1 MPTQQHERLSPF
13 REKIHEII
21 FEADTPVGKAFDIG
35 LILLILFSVLVVM
48 LESVGDLVDRY
59 ATIFTIIEYITTAIF
74 TIEYFLRL
82 YVVRS
87 PMKYATSFFGI
98 IDLLAI
104 LPAYLA
110 YFFVGTHFFVV
121 IRALRLMR
129 IFRIFKLGHFMNE
142 GYVIVDAMKA
152 SRTKISIF
160 LFFIVILVTIVGS
173 IMYVIEGETN
183 ESFTSIPRSIYW
195 AIVTMTTV
203 GYGDIAPQTAIG
215 QFFSAVV
222 MILGYAVIAVPTGIV
237 SSELIK
243 EATAST
249 NTQACLNCGE
259 DGHDDNA
266 NYCKFCGEDL
276 YPDRQRN

>member
-1 MPTQQHERLSPF
+1 MPTQQNERLSPF

-21 FEADTPVGKAFDIG
+21 FEADTPIGKAFDIG
-35 LILLILFSVLVVM
+35 LIILILFSVFLVM
-48 LESVGDLVDRY
+48 LESVGDLQEKY
-59 ATIFTIIEYITTAIF
+59 AQVFLVIEYITTALF
-74 TIEYFLRL
+74 TIEYLMRL

-87 PMKYATSFFGI
+87 PIKYATSFFGV

-104 LPAYLA
+104 LPAYLT
-110 YFFVGTHFFVV
+110 FFFAGTHFLVV

-142 GYVIVDAMKA
+142 GYVIIDAMKA

-203 GYGDIAPQTAIG
+203 GYGDIAPQTAVG

-266 NYCKFCGEDL
+266 NYCKYCGEDL
-276 YPDRQRN
+276 YPERFRG

>member
-1 MPTQQHERLSPF
+1 MPRQKHERLSPF
-13 REKIHEII
+13 REKIHEVI
-21 FEADTPVGKAFDIG
+21 FEADTPLGKAFDVS
-35 LILLILFSVLVVM
+35 LIILIFFSVLVVM
-48 LESVGDLVDRY
+48 AESVDSLQTRY
-59 ATIFTIIEYITTAIF
+59 ATFFTYTEYITTAIF
-74 TIEYFLRL
+74 TVEYLLRL

-87 PMKYATSFFGI
+87 PMKYATSFFGVV
-98 IDLLAI
+98 DWLAV
-104 LPAYLA
+104 LPAYLS
-110 YFFVGTHFFVV
+110 FLLGTTPFFVV

-129 IFRIFKLGHFMNE
+129 IFRIFKLGHFMKE
-142 GYVIVDAMKA
+142 GSVIVDAMKA

-160 LFFIVILVTIVGS
+160 LFFILILVTIVGS

-203 GYGDIAPQTAIG
+203 GYGDISPQTAIG
-215 QFFSAVV
+215 QFFSAAV

-243 EATAST
+243 EANAST

-259 DGHDDNA
+259 DGHDDDA
-266 NYCKFCGEDL
+266 NFCKYCGEDL

>member
-1 MPTQQHERLSPF
+1 MPRQKHERLSPF
-13 REKIHEII
+13 REKVHEII
-21 FEADTPVGKAFDIG
+21 FEADTPMGKGFDVG

-48 LESVGDLVDRY
+48 LESVGDLQVRY
-59 ATIFTIIEYITTAIF
+59 ANIFNTVEYITTAIF
-74 TIEYFLRL
+74 TIEYLLRL

-104 LPAYLA
+104 LPAYLT
-110 YFFVGTHFFVV
+110 FFFAGTHFFVV

-142 GYVIVDAMKA
+142 GYVIIDAMKA

-266 NYCKFCGEDL
+266 NYCKYCGEDL
-276 YPDRQRN
+276 YPDRQRS

>member
-1 MPTQQHERLSPF
+1 MPTQQHKRLSPL
-13 REKIHEII
+13 REKIHEVI
-21 FEADTPVGKAFDIG
+21 FEADTPLGKAFDVG
-35 LILLILFSVLVVM
+35 LIILILFSVFVVM
-48 LESVGDLVDRY
+48 LESVGYLQVKY
-59 ATIFTIIEYITTAIF
+59 ADIFYAIEFVTTAIF
-74 TIEYFLRL
+74 TIEYLLRL

-87 PMKYATSFFGI
+87 PMKYATSFFGV

-110 YFFVGTHFFVV
+110 YFFAGTHFFVV

-129 IFRIFKLGHFMNE
+129 IFRIFKLGHFMKE

-203 GYGDIAPQTAIG
+203 GYGDISPQTAIG

-237 SSELIK
+237 SSELIR

>member
-1 MPTQQHERLSPF
+1 MPTPQHERLSPF

-21 FEADTPVGKAFDIG
+21 FEADTPIGKAFDIG
-35 LILLILFSVLVVM
+35 LIVLILFSVLIVM
-48 LESVGDLVDRY
+48 LESIGDLQVRY
-59 ATIFTIIEYITTAIF
+59 SRVLNTIEYITTAIF
-74 TIEYFLRL
+74 TIEYLLRL

-87 PMKYATSFFGI
+87 PMKYARSFFGI
-98 IDLLAI
+98 IDVLAI
-104 LPAYLA
+104 LPAYLT
-110 YFFVGTHFFVV
+110 YFFAGTHFLVV

-129 IFRIFKLGHFMNE
+129 IFRIFKLGHFMKE
-142 GYVIVDAMKA
+142 GSVIVDAMKS
-152 SRTKISIF
+152 SRTKITIF
-160 LFFIVILVTIVGS
+160 LFFILILVTIVGS

-215 QFFSAVV
+215 QFFSAAV

-237 SSELIK
+237 SSELMK
-243 EATAST
+243 EASAST

-266 NYCKFCGEDL
+266 NYCKLCGEDL
-276 YPDRQRN
+276 YPKRRRA

>member
-21 FEADTPVGKAFDIG
+21 FEADTPMGKTFDVG
-35 LILLILFSVLVVM
+35 LILLILFSVFVVM
-48 LESVGDLVDRY
+48 IESVGDLQERY
-59 ATIFTIIEYITTAIF
+59 RSVFNVIEYVTTAIF
-74 TIEYFLRL
+74 TIEYLLRL

-87 PMKYATSFFGI
+87 PMKYATSFFGV
-98 IDLLAI
+98 IDVLAI

-110 YFFVGTHFFVV
+110 FFFAGTHFFIV

-129 IFRIFKLGHFMNE
+129 IFRIFKLGHFMSE
-142 GYVIVDAMKA
+142 GYVIVDAMKS

-160 LFFIVILVTIVGS
+160 LFFIMILVTIVGS

-203 GYGDIAPQTAIG
+203 GYGDISPQTAIG

-243 EATAST
+243 EANAST

-276 YPDRQRN
+276 YPGRQRN

>member
-21 FEADTPVGKAFDIG
+21 FEADTPMGKTFDVG
-35 LILLILFSVLVVM
+35 LILLILFSVFVVM
-48 LESVGDLVDRY
+48 IESVGDLQERY
-59 ATIFTIIEYITTAIF
+59 RSVFNVIEYVTTAIF
-74 TIEYFLRL
+74 TIEYLLRL

-87 PMKYATSFFGI
+87 PMKYATSFFGV
-98 IDLLAI
+98 IDVLAI

-110 YFFVGTHFFVV
+110 FFFAGTHFFIV

-129 IFRIFKLGHFMNE
+129 IFRIFKLGHFMSE
-142 GYVIVDAMKA
+142 GYVIVDAMKS

-160 LFFIVILVTIVGS
+160 LFFIMILVTIVGS

-203 GYGDIAPQTAIG
+203 GYGDISPQTAIG

-243 EATAST
+243 EANAST

-276 YPDRQRN
+276 YPERQRN